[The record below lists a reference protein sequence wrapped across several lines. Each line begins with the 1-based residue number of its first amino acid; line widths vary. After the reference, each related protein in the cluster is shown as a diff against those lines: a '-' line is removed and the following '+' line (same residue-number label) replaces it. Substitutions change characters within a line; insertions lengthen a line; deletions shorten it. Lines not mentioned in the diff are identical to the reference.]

1 MLNSEEL
8 LNYEEQLQSVG
19 IYEEA
24 QQVQVLTFLY
34 QLAAIG
40 YGIMEERKIMN
51 DKNGVL

>member
-1 MLNSEEL
+1 MFNDDEL

-19 IYEEA
+19 INEKA

-40 YGIMEERKIMN
+40 YGIMEEQKIMN
-51 DKNGVL
+51 DKSREQ

>member
-1 MLNSEEL
+1 MFNEEDVL
-8 LNYEEQLQSVG
+8 SYEEKLQSVG
-19 IYEEA
+19 INEKA

-51 DKNGVL
+51 DRKDLL

>member
-1 MLNSEEL
+1 MLNENEL

-19 IYEEA
+19 INEKE

-51 DKNGVL
+51 DNSREQ